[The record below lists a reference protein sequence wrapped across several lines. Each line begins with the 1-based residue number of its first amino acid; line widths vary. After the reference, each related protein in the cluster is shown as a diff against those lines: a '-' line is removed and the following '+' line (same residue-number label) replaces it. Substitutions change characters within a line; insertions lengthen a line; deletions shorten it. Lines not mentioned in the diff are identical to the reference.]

1 MPVFIYEALDSR
13 GRSVNGQV
21 EAPDA
26 QAVVRDLRNI
36 RYTVTSIKEKPDAL
50 KFAKR
55 FLQRFERVNLYSLAI
70 FTRQFAV
77 LFNSGI
83 STVRSLDGLSRQ
95 TLNGALSRAVC
106 TVHEDVRMGYTLAKA
121 MSKHPGVFDST
132 YLAMVKAGEMSG
144 AMGEIMERLAAL
156 LEREV
161 KLRSKLKAA
170 TTYPLV
176 VFFACCLVTFILV
189 SYVFPTFVSL
199 FEGLDVQLPLITRS
213 LIWITKFLGNP
224 VSLTIMIA
232 SIAIGAYMLN
242 NYIHTDR
249 GRRQFDGMLL
259 DMYLIGPIL
268 KKVALSRFCRT
279 LSTLM
284 SSGVPVI
291 HALEIVSKSVG
302 NEVIGDIIME
312 VQLGLKSGM
321 RLSQPLREY
330 PVFPPMLCQMV
341 AVGEETG
348 SLPTLLE
355 RLADFYDL
363 EVEHV
368 LEALTSM
375 LEPLMIGFMG
385 LVVGY
390 VLLAVFIPV
399 YDLISQ
405 F

>member
-1 MPVFIYEALDSR
+1 MPIFIYEALDAR
-13 GRSVNGQV
+13 GRSVNGSV

-50 KFAKR
+50 KFAKT
-55 FLQRFERVNLYSLAI
+55 FFQRFERVNLYSLAI

-95 TLNGALSRAVC
+95 TLNGALSRAIRV
-106 TVHEDVRMGYTLAKA
+106 VHEDVRMGYTLAKA
-121 MSKHPGVFDST
+121 MGKHPGVFDTT
-132 YLAMVKAGEMSG
+132 YIAMVKAGEMSG
-144 AMGEIMERLAAL
+144 AMGDIMERLAAL

-161 KLRSKLKAA
+161 KLRSRLRAA

-189 SYVFPTFVSL
+189 SYVFPTFVAL

-224 VSLTIMIA
+224 VSLTLLIL
-232 SIAIGAYMLN
+232 SIVAVLYFVN
-242 NYIHTDR
+242 QYRQTER
-249 GRRQFDGMLL
+249 GRRHYDAILL
-259 DMYLIGPIL
+259 DLYLIGPIM

-284 SSGVPVI
+284 SSGVPII
-291 HALEIVSKSVG
+291 HALEITSQAIG

-330 PVFPPMLCQMV
+330 PIFPPMLCQMV

-355 RLADFYDL
+355 KLADFYDM

-375 LEPLMIGFMG
+375 FEPLMIGFMG
-385 LVVGY
+385 IVVGY

-399 YDLISQ
+399 YDLISL

>member
-1 MPVFIYEALDSR
+1 MPVFVYEALDVR
-13 GRSVNGQV
+13 GRVTKGTV
-21 EAPDA
+21 EAPDS

-36 RYTVTSIKEKPDAL
+36 RYTVTSIKEKPDYL
-50 KFAKR
+50 KAFKN
-55 FLQRFERVNLYSLAI
+55 FFQRFERVNLYALAI

-95 TLNGALSRAVC
+95 TLNGALSRAVRE
-106 TVHEDVRMGYTLAKA
+106 VHDDIRMGYTLAKA
-121 MSKHPGVFDST
+121 MSKHPTVFDST

-144 AMGEIMERLAAL
+144 SMGEIMDRLASL

-161 KLRSKLKAA
+161 KLRSKLSAA
-170 TTYPLV
+170 TTYPIV
-176 VFFACCLVTFILV
+176 VFVACCLVTFVLV

-224 VSLTIMIA
+224 VSVTLLIVGIA
-232 SIAIGAYMLN
+232 VAVYFFKQYAR
-242 NYIHTDR
+242 TER
-249 GRRQFDGMLL
+249 GRRHVDKLL
-259 DMYLIGPIL
+259 LNMYMIGPVIQ
-268 KKVALSRFCRT
+268 KVSLSRFCRT

-284 SSGVPVI
+284 SSGVPIV
-291 HALEIVSKSVG
+291 HALEIVSRAVG
-302 NEVIGDIIME
+302 NSVIGDIIMDL
-312 VQLGLKSGM
+312 QAGLKSGM
-321 RLSQPLREY
+321 RLSQPLREH

-348 SLPTLLE
+348 SLPSLLE
-355 RLADFYDL
+355 HLADFYDL

-375 LEPLMIGFMG
+375 LEPIMIGIMG
-385 LVVGY
+385 IVVGY

>member
-1 MPVFIYEALDSR
+1 MPIFIYEALDAR
-13 GRSVNGQV
+13 GRSVNGSV

-50 KFAKR
+50 KFLKT
-55 FLQRFERVNLYSLAI
+55 FFQRFERVNLYSLAI

-95 TLNGALSRAVC
+95 TLNGALSRAIR

-121 MSKHPGVFDST
+121 MGKHPGVFDTT
-132 YLAMVKAGEMSG
+132 YIAMVKAGEMSG

-161 KLRSKLKAA
+161 KLRSKLSAA

-189 SYVFPTFVSL
+189 SYVFPTFVAL

-224 VSLTIMIA
+224 ISLTLLIGSVIA
-232 SIAIGAYMLN
+232 VCYFVN
-242 NYIHTDR
+242 QYRHTER
-249 GRRQFDGMLL
+249 GRRHCDQILL
-259 DMYLIGPIL
+259 DTYLVGDIL

-284 SSGVPVI
+284 SSGVPII
-291 HALEIVSKSVG
+291 HALEITSQAIG

-330 PVFPPMLCQMV
+330 PIFPPMLCQMV

-375 LEPLMIGFMG
+375 FEPLMIGFMG

-390 VLLAVFIPV
+390 VLMAVFIPV
-399 YDLISQ
+399 YDLISL